1 VKAVTARIKRRPSLA
16 QNIGHDVSHGDSI
29 SHEKLHVKREKI
41 IKNILP
47 TLTLARDSLL
57 FRHTPR
63 RHVTPVSVGAH
74 PCGRPSYVSRR
85 TLWLYANL
93 QIPCRGRPMWRPTGR
108 CLPPHAIRYGYKLTY
123 KSTVGTGVPDCPSYA
138 SRRVVWIRH
147 HLKRRR
153 FLRSYLAHL
162 PWLNL
167 YFCCYA
173 TKIKEKYNVW
183 LADIHGSKSVRITP
197 RLLKYC
203 IYYCRGYPMW

>member
-1 VKAVTARIKRRPSLA
+1 
-16 QNIGHDVSHGDSI
+16 
-29 SHEKLHVKREKI
+29 
-41 IKNILP
+41 
-47 TLTLARDSLL
+47 
-57 FRHTPR
+57 
-63 RHVTPVSVGAH
+63 
-74 PCGRPSYVSRR
+74 
-85 TLWLYANL
+85 
-93 QIPCRGRPMWRPTGR
+93 MWRPTGR

-183 LADIHGSKSVRITP
+183 LADIHGSKSVRKTP
-197 RLLKYC
+197 RLYAILYFQSTHFHFLKKMKIFHIPLAEYFIREAYFTFSKKIFHIRRSRIFLFYLC
-203 IYYCRGYPMW
+203 LISFTISEIVASRIGSSTI